1 LHTARTG
8 FDWEIEMKLKLIPLS
23 LLSLSAIALAELPGR
38 ISAAS
43 AQCVM
48 TDVSVQ
54 TAIRG
59 SRRPAEQSN
68 NVQMQGDRSCVGNTS
83 TQTSSQVY
91 AGSAD
96 RVIQQRTSNHNLRGN
111 GRNRGGPTIA
121 VPVQVKVDVYNP
133 AYDPTF
139 MNNVRSR

>member
-1 LHTARTG
+1 
-8 FDWEIEMKLKLIPLS
+8 MKLKLIPLS
-23 LLSLSAIALAELPGR
+23 LFSLSAIVLSELPGL

-68 NVQMQGDRSCVGNTS
+68 NVNMRSDNSCMGNSS

-96 RVIQQRTSNHNLRGN
+96 RVIQQRTSNHYLQGSRN
-111 GRNRGGPTIA
+111 NRGVKGPTIA

-139 MNNVRSR
+139 MNRVGR

>member
-1 LHTARTG
+1 
-8 FDWEIEMKLKLIPLS
+8 MKLKLVPLS
-23 LLSLSAIALAELPGR
+23 LLSLFTVMLAEVPGL

-59 SRRPAEQSN
+59 SRRPATQTN
-68 NVQMQGDRSCVGNTS
+68 NVQMKADRSCFGNTS
-83 TQTSSQVY
+83 THTSSQVY
-91 AGSAD
+91 TGSDD
-96 RVIQQRTSNHNLRGN
+96 RVIQQRSSIHDLSGN
-111 GRNRGGPTIA
+111 GNSRGVQGANIA

-139 MNNVRSR
+139 MNRVRR

>member
-1 LHTARTG
+1 
-8 FDWEIEMKLKLIPLS
+8 MKLRLIPLS
-23 LLSLSAIALAELPGR
+23 LFSLAAIILSELPGL

-68 NVQMQGDRSCVGNTS
+68 NVNMRSDNSCVGNSS

-96 RVIQQRTSNHNLRGN
+96 RVIQQRSSIHDLSGN
-111 GRNRGGPTIA
+111 GNSRGVQGANIA

-139 MNNVRSR
+139 MNRVRR

>member
-1 LHTARTG
+1 
-8 FDWEIEMKLKLIPLS
+8 MKLKLIPLS
-23 LLSLSAIALAELPGR
+23 LLSLSAIILSELPGL
-38 ISAAS
+38 IAAAS

-68 NVQMQGDRSCVGNTS
+68 NVNMRSDNSCVGNSS

-96 RVIQQRTSNHNLRGN
+96 RVIQQRTSNHYLQGS
-111 GRNRGGPTIA
+111 RNNHGVKGPTVA

-139 MNNVRSR
+139 MNRVRR